1 VTAPTV
7 SADDLRVRDA
17 VLQELDWDS
26 RFDAAGIVRGG
37 RDLFPTAVEPP
48 GRYPATPPRISGRRR
63 GTSLALVIDGGTVM
77 TTATL
82 TGTDVRER
90 DAVLRQLDWD
100 PEVDASAIGVAARD
114 GVITLTGFVD
124 TYAGKLAAE
133 RAAKRVHGVKAVAN
147 DIEVRLKHDR
157 TDADIAADAAR
168 ALTLRDT
175 VPDRIQ
181 ATVHH
186 GNITLTGRVRWL
198 YQKRAAATAVKYIR
212 GARGIFNHIEVQA
225 EAAGKDL
232 RKRIVGA
239 LHRNADVD
247 ARHIDVAIDKGTA
260 TLTGTVG
267 SWLQREAAEEAVT
280 HAPGVD
286 AVDNR
291 ILVVPQSRTW
301 HEDVE
306 EIC

>member
-1 VTAPTV
+1 
-7 SADDLRVRDA
+7 
-17 VLQELDWDS
+17 
-26 RFDAAGIVRGG
+26 
-37 RDLFPTAVEPP
+37 
-48 GRYPATPPRISGRRR
+48 
-63 GTSLALVIDGGTVM
+63 M

-100 PEVDASAIGVAARD
+100 PEVDASAIGVAARN

-212 GARGIFNHIEVQA
+212 GARGIFNHIDVQA

-247 ARHIDVAIDKGTA
+247 ARHIDVVIDKGTA

-280 HAPGVD
+280 HSPGVH

-301 HEDVE
+301 HEDVD